1 MLHFQAKH
9 LFEEN
14 GGLALLEPLEYHNN
28 PEIQTQVAGFLEVYF
43 YQDEEDTWARGQ
55 GTGRIP
61 CDCYMWLLL
70 WQPDLFAGIGN
81 HNLAIFLEVKMF
93 LRHASGQGM
102 CAVLNPNSVALNLH

>member
-43 YQDEEDTWARGQ
+43 YQDEEDT
-55 GTGRIP
+55 
-61 CDCYMWLLL
+61 
-70 WQPDLFAGIGN
+70 
-81 HNLAIFLEVKMF
+81 
-93 LRHASGQGM
+93 
-102 CAVLNPNSVALNLH
+102 